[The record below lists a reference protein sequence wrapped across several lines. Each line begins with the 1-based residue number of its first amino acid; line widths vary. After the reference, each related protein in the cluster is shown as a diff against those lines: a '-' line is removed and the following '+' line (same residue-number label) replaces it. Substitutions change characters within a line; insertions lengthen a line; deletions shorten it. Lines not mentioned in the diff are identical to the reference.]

1 MIDTMEGLIIGG
13 LIILLYLF
21 FAYKWYRYVSY
32 EYRDKPV
39 RLFFIVLIVIPLSPI
54 VIPSFALAWVFDYD
68 GLRSLYVDYEPI
80 EIGDDEFVADYL
92 PSIDWNI
99 AYLIP
104 PSHIKRSLSLSSSW
118 FTIRVWKN

>member
-1 MIDTMEGLIIGG
+1 MIVTMEGLIIGG

-80 EIGDDEFVADYL
+80 EIGDDEFVVDYL
-92 PSIDWNI
+92 PSID
-99 AYLIP
+99 
-104 PSHIKRSLSLSSSW
+104 
-118 FTIRVWKN
+118 